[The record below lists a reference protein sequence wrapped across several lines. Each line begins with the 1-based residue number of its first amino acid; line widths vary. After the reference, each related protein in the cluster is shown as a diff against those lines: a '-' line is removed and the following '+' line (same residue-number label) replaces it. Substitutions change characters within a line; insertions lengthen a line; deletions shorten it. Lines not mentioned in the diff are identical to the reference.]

1 LRRNRSPLLN
11 DALAIMR
18 RHRLHLPPHLALL
31 LKTIIIAEGLGA
43 RLDPKFHLTGAL
55 LPYTNKL
62 LARLYSPTRWLR
74 KLGRAGAD
82 LVWLGAEVPQQL
94 RRLLGEI
101 ERGGFEVGMKP
112 QSFEPMLARLERM
125 VNRIVLGILTAAFIV
140 GLAVLLSVYQ
150 PFGWQNWAGA
160 MFAVGFFLALVLG
173 VYLIWSILRSGR
185 D

>member
-1 LRRNRSPLLN
+1 MTRPLR
-11 DALAIMR
+11 R

-31 LKTIIIAEGLGA
+31 LKTILIAEGLGA

-55 LPYTNKL
+55 APYTNEL
-62 LARLYSPTRWLR
+62 LARLYSPSRWLR

-82 LVWLGAEVPQQL
+82 LVWLGSEVPQQL

-101 ERGGFEVGMKP
+101 ERSGFEVGMKP
-112 QSFEPMLARLERM
+112 QSLEPMLARLERM

-150 PFGWQNWAGA
+150 PFGSQQWAGA
-160 MFAVGFFLALVLG
+160 MFAAGLFLAFVLG
-173 VYLIWSILRSGR
+173 VYLVWSILRSGR